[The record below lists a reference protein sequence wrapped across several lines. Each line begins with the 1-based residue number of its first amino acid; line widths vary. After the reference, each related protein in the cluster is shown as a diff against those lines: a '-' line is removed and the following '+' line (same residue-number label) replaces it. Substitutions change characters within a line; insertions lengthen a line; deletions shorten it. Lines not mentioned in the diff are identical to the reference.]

1 MKNIILY
8 KLNCKDINISDIYV
22 GQTSNFNQRY
32 NAHRT
37 SSTNSISKIY
47 NLKVYKFI
55 REHGGIENWEM
66 NVIENYEAIDGL
78 DARKRERHWIETLQA
93 TLNSN
98 IPSRTREE
106 YKLILKDRLVKYREK
121 ILDSILNPVKKD
133 YSELDSDF
141 VTDLLLDFDSF
152 EIVE

>member
-22 GQTSNFNQRY
+22 GQTSNFDKRY
-32 NAHRT
+32 NAHKT
-37 SSTNSISKIY
+37 STTNSIGKIY

-55 REHGGIENWEM
+55 RYHGGFENWEM

-121 ILDSILNPVKKD
+121 ILDSILNPVKTD